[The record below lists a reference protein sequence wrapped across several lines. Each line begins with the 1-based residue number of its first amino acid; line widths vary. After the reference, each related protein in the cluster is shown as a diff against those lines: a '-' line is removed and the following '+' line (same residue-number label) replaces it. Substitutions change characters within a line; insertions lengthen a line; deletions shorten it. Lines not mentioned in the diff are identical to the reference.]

1 MINSNEQRLP
11 MLFTSKFS
19 RSICFAFAALLICSV
34 LVAGDVNEDVKN
46 LGNEV
51 GEKVKGIGD
60 KIKEATTTEVRLGHI
75 LRMGEELTY
84 FYELLRNNISVK
96 KS

>member
-1 MINSNEQRLP
+1 MINSNGQRLP

-19 RSICFAFAALLICSV
+19 RAICFAFAALLICSV

-60 KIKEATTTEVRLGHI
+60 KIKEATTTEVRLRHI
-75 LRMGEELTY
+75 LRMGEELT
-84 FYELLRNNISVK
+84 
-96 KS
+96 